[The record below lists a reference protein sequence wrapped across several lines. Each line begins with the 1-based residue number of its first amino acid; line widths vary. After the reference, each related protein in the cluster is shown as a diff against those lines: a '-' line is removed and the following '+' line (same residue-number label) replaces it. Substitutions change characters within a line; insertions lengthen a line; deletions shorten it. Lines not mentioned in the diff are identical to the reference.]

1 MIWLRRLLI
10 SVAIAGA
17 VGAGGYFLYNTAFI
31 SGETAGY
38 DNGYDEGHEIGY
50 ALGETEGY
58 REGETDGYQSG
69 KADGYNEGESAGY
82 DAGMGDGYSDGYG
95 EGISAGYEQGYDAG
109 VEDGLGH
116 GYTLR
121 DPTYAEVLAF
131 LGQDKTDENEYDL
144 DDYVCSH
151 FSRDVCN
158 NAEDAGFHCA
168 FVELRYPDSGHAIIA
183 FDTTDQGLVYF
194 DPQYDFVVKPIIG
207 KRFYQCIEPGEGY
220 YFDAPDHDDTIEDIL
235 VIW

>member
-38 DNGYDEGHEIGY
+38 DNGYDEGREIGY

-58 REGETDGYQSG
+58 REGETAGYQSG
-69 KADGYNEGESAGY
+69 KTDGYNEGESAGY
-82 DAGMGDGYSDGYG
+82 STGLSDGYDDG
-95 EGISAGYEQGYDAG
+95 YDDGYLEAISAGYEQGYDAG

-121 DPTYAEVLAF
+121 DLPMRKSLPFWGRTQPMRMNMTWMITYAPISPGMYAIM
-131 LGQDKTDENEYDL
+131 
-144 DDYVCSH
+144 
-151 FSRDVCN
+151 
-158 NAEDAGFHCA
+158 
-168 FVELRYPDSGHAIIA
+168 LRMPDSTVPLLSYAIQTA
-183 FDTTDQGLVYF
+183 VTL
-194 DPQYDFVVKPIIG
+194 
-207 KRFYQCIEPGEGY
+207 
-220 YFDAPDHDDTIEDIL
+220 
-235 VIW
+235 